1 MDHISYMKVKYDYWQ
16 KIIDVYQI
24 SGKTVKD
31 FIYDGVY
38 FTEKSVEGEIKGV
51 REKILPEKK

>member
-1 MDHISYMKVKYDYWQ
+1 MKVKYNYWQ

-38 FTEKSVEGEIKGV
+38 FTEKILNLTMTLVIKYAY
-51 REKILPEKK
+51 